1 MTFAQ
6 VRPAPQACARRV
18 RARETQF
25 RMIAMKPLSRRP
37 PDWDAGAYDR
47 ISTPQQ
53 DWAGRVLTRLALDG
67 DETLVDLGCGTG
79 RVTVELASRVPR
91 GRVIAVDLSPAMIA
105 VARDRLR
112 HAPRIALVRADL
124 AALPFDRVADLA
136 FSTATFHWVLDQ
148 SRLFRE
154 VFGALKP
161 GGRLEAQCGGGANV
175 LRLRERADALM
186 RSPRF
191 APRFREWRE
200 PWVFNEPATAK
211 RLLEAAGFVNVV
223 TGLVEE
229 PTHFE
234 DAPAYREF
242 LERVVIAHYLACLP
256 EETERNAFLDALTA
270 AAERDD
276 PPFTLD
282 YVRLNLSAR
291 RPMTRA

>member
-1 MTFAQ
+1 
-6 VRPAPQACARRV
+6 
-18 RARETQF
+18 
-25 RMIAMKPLSRRP
+25 MKPLSGRP
-37 PDWDAGAYDR
+37 ADWDAGAYDR

-67 DETLVDLGCGTG
+67 GETLVDLGCGTG
-79 RVTVELASRVPR
+79 RVTEQLAARLPR

-105 VARDRLR
+105 VAHERL
-112 HAPRIALVRADL
+112 AGVPRIALVRADL

-148 SRLFRE
+148 PRLFRE

-161 GGRLEAQCGGGANV
+161 GGRLEAQCGGGPNV
-175 LRLRERADALM
+175 LRLRERADALI

-191 APRFREWRE
+191 ATRFRDWRE
-200 PWVFNEPATAK
+200 PWVFNDPGTAK
-211 RLLEAAGFVNVV
+211 RLLEGAGFERVIAD
-223 TGLVEE
+223 LVEE
-229 PTHFE
+229 PTHFD
-234 DAPAYREF
+234 DAAAYREF
-242 LERVVIAHYLACLP
+242 LERVVIAHHLAHLTEAP
-256 EETERNAFLDALTA
+256 EREAFLDSLTA

-276 PPFTLD
+276 PPLTLD